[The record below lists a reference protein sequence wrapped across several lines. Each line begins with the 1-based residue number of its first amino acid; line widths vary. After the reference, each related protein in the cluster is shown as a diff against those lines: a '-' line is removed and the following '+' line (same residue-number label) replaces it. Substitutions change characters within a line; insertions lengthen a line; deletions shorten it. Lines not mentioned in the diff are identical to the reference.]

1 MYPLV
6 KYVKFLVASLFNM
19 TKAELQ
25 TFLAPKQDGQSNLPL
40 KQDAQ
45 SNLPPQEEA
54 QLFIFSEKILKL
66 SFGDIK

>member
-6 KYVKFLVASLFNM
+6 KYVKYLVASLFNM

>member
-6 KYVKFLVASLFNM
+6 KYVKFLVESLFNL

-25 TFLAPKQDGQSNLPL
+25 TFLAPKQDVQSNLPL

-45 SNLPPQEEA
+45 SNLPP
-54 QLFIFSEKILKL
+54 
-66 SFGDIK
+66 